1 MVKKSGMLVKANKK
15 EVEIASDVE
24 MDPHFWSDAVDLYFI
39 HGKESRGI
47 GKMILYS
54 LLTKWVCRDM
64 DQMQIKKSTGKEK
77 EQALNSFRVEQ
88 CVILSYTCNEKYD
101 EKHSN
106 TYKLR

>member
-1 MVKKSGMLVKANKK
+1 MVKKSGMLVKANK

-47 GKMILYS
+47 SKMILYS

-77 EQALNSFRVEQ
+77 EQALNSYRVEQ
-88 CVILSYTCNEKYD
+88 CVDIELHLQREV
-101 EKHSN
+101 
-106 TYKLR
+106 